1 LCVNNVEGTV
11 AHVQMYKGPIRY
23 SYSTG
28 GQRFMAVTSS
38 SGYTLRLGHKSLAL
52 CYPYHNFH
60 ANTFVAI
67 AGLQKV
73 FNTNSILSTGWH

>member
-1 LCVNNVEGTV
+1 
-11 AHVQMYKGPIRY
+11 
-23 SYSTG
+23 
-28 GQRFMAVTSS
+28 MAVTSS

-52 CYPYHNFH
+52 CYLYHNFH
-60 ANTFVAI
+60 ANTFVALAGLQKIFNFHTNIFVAI